1 MIGIDHWIIE
11 IGIVL
16 LGLWA
21 VWKSLPRDP
30 DIHWVQFQENVVRG
44 LIGEPIHEPMSPK
57 PFTLLE
63 WTDIASDSERRQ
75 DYVRKR
81 LMDWIVV
88 GTDALVHG
96 WHESISIQTLS
107 VDWSNSTD
115 VLDRLEK
122 RLTERSQRFVFVTS
136 AIDCDQL
143 IQFLHANPPV
153 RDFTGAVVLL
163 EPELQTEWMQEH
175 FNNKEMDVEANV
187 SVPYFVCQTEGV
199 SFQFMPP
206 VSESGWKAIDVIQC
220 DPIAHQWF
228 QEQNSMWVELLSM
241 LMVKRKE
248 SV

>member
-30 DIHWVQFQENVVRG
+30 DIPWIQFQANVVRA
-44 LIGEPIHEPMSPK
+44 LMGESVHEPVSPK

-63 WTDIASDSERRQ
+63 WTDITSDSQKLQ
-75 DYVRKR
+75 DYLHKR
-81 LMDWIVV
+81 LADWIVV
-88 GTDALVHG
+88 GTAEMVHD
-96 WHESISIQTLS
+96 WRESISIQTLS
-107 VDWSNSTD
+107 VEWSDSSE
-115 VLDRLEK
+115 VLAQLEK

-136 AIDCDQL
+136 ATDSDQL
-143 IQFLHANPPV
+143 IHFLHANPPV

-163 EPELQTEWMQEH
+163 EPQLEAEWMQEQ

-187 SVPYFVCQTEGV
+187 SVPYFVCQSEGV

-206 VSESGWKAIDVIQC
+206 VDESGWKAIELIQC

-228 QEQNSMWVELLSM
+228 QEQNSMWVQILAM